1 MKYLLILFVLAIALA
16 PLSHFIPSKRQ
27 REIARMREYAAVHGM
42 FVEFRAVPGRDSG
55 RSRDRD
61 SAGHDTIYYGKRL
74 PPAKTRAR
82 RVAQAWLYDNGAW
95 VAHDSRVE
103 APAAVKQMPPQVLAA
118 GIDEASCGVYW
129 RESGG
134 VGAVEQIRQLLEVWA
149 GELRA

>member
-1 MKYLLILFVLAIALA
+1 M
-16 PLSHFIPSKRQ
+16 
-27 REIARMREYAAVHGM
+27 GM

-95 VAHDSRVE
+95 VACDSRVE
-103 APAAVKQMPPQVLAA
+103 APAAVKQMPRRCWRRALMRPVVASTGGSPA
-118 GIDEASCGVYW
+118 GWGSGANPAIA
-129 RESGG
+129 GG
-134 VGAVEQIRQLLEVWA
+134 VGR
-149 GELRA
+149 